1 MENKE
6 TNYTEQEFN
15 STTESQ
21 KKKSK
26 KGFYLKVVAL
36 ALCCSILGGIVGAG
50 CVLCGG
56 GIPAKV
62 AIGQGVISAIKDHR
76 DFAISDVFGFGYS
89 PFGRRSVSVDFG
101 NSNTYIGVAIT
112 DSVKS
117 NETPEGAL
125 IKDVEKGSPADK
137 AGLQQNDIVTMVNN
151 RKITSG
157 DGLAKAVNNAEPGDV
172 LTLTIYRFGTTSDVK
187 ITVGEQSIYS

>member
-1 MENKE
+1 MENNE

-15 STTESQ
+15 SSTKPQ
-21 KKKSK
+21 NKKSK
-26 KGFYLKVVAL
+26 KGLYLKVIAL

-50 CVLCGG
+50 CVICGG
-56 GIPAKV
+56 GIPAKIAV
-62 AIGQGVISAIKDHR
+62 GQGVISAIKDHR
-76 DFAISDVFGFGYS
+76 DFAFSDVFGFGFS
-89 PFGRRSVSVDFG
+89 PFGRRSMSVDFG
-101 NSNTYIGVAIT
+101 KSNTYIGVAIT
-112 DSVKS
+112 DSVQTA
-117 NETPEGAL
+117 ETPGGAL

-137 AGLQQNDIVTMVNN
+137 AGLIQNDIITMVNN

-172 LTLTIYRFGTTSDVK
+172 LTLTIYRLGTTSDIK